1 MYIYCKEEFA
11 MSVGNVHMPRPK
23 PIHVFAAAS
32 SNMSCCEHI
41 QVNRTALVT
50 EQFKYNDTMISLMT
64 IIHAVQL
71 QHLGC
76 KAISHATETNLA

>member
-11 MSVGNVHMPRPK
+11 MSVGNVHMPHPK
-23 PIHVFAAAS
+23 PIHVLAAAS
-32 SNMSCCEHI
+32 SKMSCCEHI
-41 QVNRTALVT
+41 QVNRTALVV
-50 EQFKYNDTMISLMT
+50 EQSKYNDTMKCLMT

-76 KAISHATETNLA
+76 TAISNAIKTNLA